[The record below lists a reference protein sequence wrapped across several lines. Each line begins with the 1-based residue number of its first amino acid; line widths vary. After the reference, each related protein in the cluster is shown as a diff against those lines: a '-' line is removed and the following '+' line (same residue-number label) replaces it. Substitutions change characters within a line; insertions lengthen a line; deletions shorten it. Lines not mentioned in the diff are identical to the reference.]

1 MSDFAKRVHKARRR
15 SLHKWARALRFGGY
29 VGGMVTGAA
38 GLWLFAAVVLA

>member
-1 MSDFAKRVHKARRR
+1 MSEFAKRVTRARRR